1 MVMIV
6 LPRVSSEMACW
17 MRCSFS
23 GSMLAVASSRM
34 MMGAFLRLSQVNSR
48 RSCPPTRIAPG
59 LRVSSR
65 GYMLGYHDLKDPSV
79 SGFFR
84 FLARVGDNRMRMQI
98 VRLEFG
104 EQ

>member
-23 GSMLAVASSRM
+23 GPMLAVASSRM

-48 RSCPPTRIAPG
+48 RSCSPTRIASG
-59 LRVSSR
+59 LRVLSR

>member
-1 MVMIV
+1 MMMIV

-59 LRVSSR
+59 LRVLSR

-79 SGFFR
+79 FGFFR
-84 FLARVGDNRMRMQI
+84 FLARVSDNRMRMQI

>member
-1 MVMIV
+1 MLQSR
-6 LPRVSSEMACW
+6 LP
-17 MRCSFS
+17 
-23 GSMLAVASSRM
+23 
-34 MMGAFLRLSQVNSR
+34 QVNSR
-48 RSCPPTRIAPG
+48 RSCPPTRIAPR

-84 FLARVGDNRMRMQI
+84 FLARVGDNQMRMQI

>member
-1 MVMIV
+1 M
-6 LPRVSSEMACW
+6 PADADRA
-17 MRCSFS
+17 
-23 GSMLAVASSRM
+23 A
-34 MMGAFLRLSQVNSR
+34 
-48 RSCPPTRIAPG
+48 

-65 GYMLGYHDLKDPSV
+65 GYMFGYHDLKDPSV

>member
-1 MVMIV
+1 
-6 LPRVSSEMACW
+6 
-17 MRCSFS
+17 
-23 GSMLAVASSRM
+23 MLQS
-34 MMGAFLRLSQVNSR
+34 RLSQV

-79 SGFFR
+79 FGFFR
-84 FLARVGDNRMRMQI
+84 FLARVSDNRMRMQI